1 MIISTRSFSSCPH
14 VITHIENRCQL
25 KCINCKYIKTWV
37 WQDLQS
43 DEIMKNFFFWDMISS
58 TMKNFEVTCMWKW
71 ITASVTDE
79 GIKNRLLIIKHYTPQ
94 VTKGGKIIDEKTYRL
109 NMAKKEHRK
118 HVRDLLATAIVHKTL
133 DLEVRICIYI
143 YVALSL
149 VFLFFFTL

>member
-1 MIISTRSFSSCPH
+1 
-14 VITHIENRCQL
+14 
-25 KCINCKYIKTWV
+25 
-37 WQDLQS
+37 
-43 DEIMKNFFFWDMISS
+43 
-58 TMKNFEVTCMWKW
+58 MWKW

>member
-1 MIISTRSFSSCPH
+1 MKEWSFF
-14 VITHIENRCQL
+14 V
-25 KCINCKYIKTWV
+25 TWYHQQRKI
-37 WQDLQS
+37 WSYL
-43 DEIMKNFFFWDMISS
+43 
-58 TMKNFEVTCMWKW
+58 MWKW

-79 GIKNRLLIIKHYTPQ
+79 GIKNCLLIIKHYTPQ

-133 DLEVRICIYI
+133 DVEVRICIYV

-149 VFLFFFTL
+149 VFVFFFYPLTLRVKQWCSVVLRYVALTLESPNEILHVWWRKMKPLQQ

>member
-1 MIISTRSFSSCPH
+1 MYLEISPADFAVFRIFGGISRDFAEKPEFRGSATARNIRSPDNS
-14 VITHIENRCQL
+14 
-25 KCINCKYIKTWV
+25 KCHWWGDKNC
-37 WQDLQS
+37 
-43 DEIMKNFFFWDMISS
+43 
-58 TMKNFEVTCMWKW
+58 
-71 ITASVTDE
+71 
-79 GIKNRLLIIKHYTPQ
+79 LLIIKHYTPQ

-133 DLEVRICIYI
+133 DVEVRICIYV

>member
-1 MIISTRSFSSCPH
+1 MTNMNISTRYFSSCPH
-14 VITHIENRCQL
+14 IITHIENRCQL
-25 KCINCKYIKTWV
+25 ICINCKYIKTWV

-43 DEIMKNFFFWDMISS
+43 DERMNVFFLWHDITNREKFWSC
-58 TMKNFEVTCMWKW
+58 TWKM
-71 ITASVTDE
+71 DK
-79 GIKNRLLIIKHYTPQ
+79 GIRNHLLIIKHYTPQ

>member
-1 MIISTRSFSSCPH
+1 MPVNMCQSQVHKNMGMARLTEWWNNEDLVFWGTWYPQQRKILKLH
-14 VITHIENRCQL
+14 VKMDNS
-25 KCINCKYIKTWV
+25 KCHWWGDKNC
-37 WQDLQS
+37 
-43 DEIMKNFFFWDMISS
+43 
-58 TMKNFEVTCMWKW
+58 
-71 ITASVTDE
+71 
-79 GIKNRLLIIKHYTPQ
+79 LLIIKHYTPQ

-133 DLEVRICIYI
+133 DVEVRICIYV

>member
-1 MIISTRSFSSCPH
+1 MR
-14 VITHIENRCQL
+14 
-25 KCINCKYIKTWV
+25 K
-37 WQDLQS
+37 
-43 DEIMKNFFFWDMISS
+43 M
-58 TMKNFEVTCMWKW
+58 
-71 ITASVTDE
+71 DE

-133 DLEVRICIYI
+133 DVEVRICIYV

-149 VFLFFFTL
+149 VFLLFFYPLTLRVKQ

>member
-1 MIISTRSFSSCPH
+1 MDNS
-14 VITHIENRCQL
+14 
-25 KCINCKYIKTWV
+25 KCHWWGDKNC
-37 WQDLQS
+37 
-43 DEIMKNFFFWDMISS
+43 
-58 TMKNFEVTCMWKW
+58 
-71 ITASVTDE
+71 
-79 GIKNRLLIIKHYTPQ
+79 LLIVKHYTPQ

-149 VFLFFFTL
+149 VFLFLFTL